1 MHVLRVEED
10 VAPRSTPV
18 LDWIFASLVFV
29 ATQNMLVCV
38 YARNDPHHFHG
49 SRRHVRWHVPQ
60 QHNQREP
67 NLTQNSSLFLCLR
80 DVVVVPMVGE
90 RGATCAT
97 PVPPPPP
104 GPTPVLTVQT
114 TRTHDPHV
122 RRGTTCTAKPL
133 PNGLR
138 IEVPHPLE
146 RVSLHDAL
154 CLLGASGKAGDL
166 SYDVVGP
173 GLVDE
178 PPRPFSAA
186 GQLRRVHEQ
195 DR

>member
-1 MHVLRVEED
+1 MTRTTCMEVGGMSAGTSRSSTTSVNLISLRIPRCSCASVTSWLSRWSANVEPP
-10 VAPRSTPV
+10 APLLSPR
-18 LDWIFASLVFV
+18 
-29 ATQNMLVCV
+29 
-38 YARNDPHHFHG
+38 
-49 SRRHVRWHVPQ
+49 
-60 QHNQREP
+60 
-67 NLTQNSSLFLCLR
+67 
-80 DVVVVPMVGE
+80 
-90 RGATCAT
+90 
-97 PVPPPPP
+97 PPP
-104 GPTPVLTVQT
+104 GQTPVLTVQT

-122 RRGTTCTAKPL
+122 RRSTTCTAKPL

-146 RVSLHDAL
+146 RVSLHDAQ

-173 GLVDE
+173 GMADE
-178 PPRPFSAA
+178 PPRPFSAV